1 MRFPHLFSP
10 FTLKSTEIRN
20 RIFSTGHDTYLPE
33 GGLPS
38 DALIAY
44 QRARARGGA
53 GLIVIQVVGVHE
65 TSRYTEALLMGTSDD
80 CIAPFTRLVDA
91 IHAEGTKVFVQLF
104 HPGRELLG
112 RPDGVIQPA
121 FAPSLSPSERFKV
134 IPREMSADLIG
145 EIVEGYGQTARRM
158 AEAGADGVEI
168 VASHGYLPAQFMN
181 AKVNR
186 RADQYGGDLDNRL
199 RFTRE
204 AIAAVR
210 AQVPSEFIVGLRM
223 SGDEHDED
231 GLVEDDSVAIA
242 RALATDLDYLNV
254 IAGTSASASGATH
267 IVPSMANTHGYVAPF
282 AQKVKQ
288 ATGKAVFVA
297 GRINQPQIA
306 EEVLA
311 TGSADMCGMTRAMIC
326 DPEMPNKARAG
337 KPDDIRACIGCNQAC
352 IGHFQLGLSIS
363 CIQHPETGRELV
375 YANKPKAVT
384 RRKIIV
390 VGGGPAGLKAA
401 AVAAERG
408 HEVHVHEREAQTGGQ
423 ARLAQL
429 LPKRAEFG
437 GIVTNLTAEAERH
450 GAVIHRRSEVTRDLL
465 LAEKPDAVILATG
478 SVPAMPPFEG
488 EAAQVIHAVD
498 ILAGKARSGARA
510 VVYDWMGDWI
520 GSGIA
525 EHLAAEGVHVRLAVN
540 HHCASASIQTYTRF
554 EQVARL
560 HRLGVEVHPW
570 LRLYGGDGRTAY
582 FIHTPSREPVVME
595 DVDTIVLAVPNRQE
609 DGLVRVLTELAIPH
623 EIIGDALARA
633 PPKRRSMR
641 ACWRGW
647 RCSHAAEIPFWRR
660 V

>member
-1 MRFPHLFSP
+1 MRFPNLFSP

-80 CIAPFTRLVDA
+80 CIKPFSRLVNA
-91 IHAEGTKVFVQLF
+91 IHDEGAKVFIQLF

-112 RPDGVIQPA
+112 RPNGVVQPA
-121 FAPSLSPSERFKV
+121 FAPSHSPSERFKV
-134 IPREMSADLIG
+134 IPREMSQSMIG
-145 EIVEGYGQTARRM
+145 EIVDGFAQAARRM
-158 AEAGADGVEI
+158 AAAGADGVEI

-181 AKVNR
+181 PRVNR
-186 RADQYGGDLDNRL
+186 REDHYGGSFENRM

-204 AIAAVR
+204 AIAAIR
-210 AQVPSEFIVGLRM
+210 AQVPEDFVVGMRM

-242 RALATDLDYLNV
+242 RALAPDLDYLNV
-254 IAGTSASASGATH
+254 IAGTSATASGATH
-267 IVPSMANTHGYVAPF
+267 IVPSMANEHGYVAPF

-311 TGSADMCGMTRAMIC
+311 SGAADMCGMTRAMIA
-326 DPEMPNKARAG
+326 DPEMANKARAG
-337 KPDDIRACIGCNQAC
+337 RTDDIRACIGCNQAC

-363 CIQHPETGRELV
+363 CIQHPETGRELEF
-375 YANKPKAVT
+375 AAKPRAAVK
-384 RRKIIV
+384 RKIIV
-390 VGGGPAGLKAA
+390 AGAGPAGLKAA

-437 GIVTNLTAEAERH
+437 GIITNLTAEAERH
-450 GAVIHRRSEVTRDLL
+450 GAVIYRRSEVTPALL
-465 LAEKPDAVILATG
+465 QRERPDAVIVATG
-478 SVPAMPPFEG
+478 SRPHMPPFEG
-488 EAAQVIHAVD
+488 EAAQVVHVAD
-498 ILAGKARSGARA
+498 ILAGRA
-510 VVYDWMGDWI
+510 KTGQRVVVYDWMGDWA

-525 EHLAAEGVHVRLAVN
+525 EQLAAEGAHVRLAVN
-540 HHCASASIQTYTRF
+540 HHCASASIQTYVRF

-582 FIHTPSREPVVME
+582 FIHTPSREAVVME
-595 DVDTIVLAVPNRQE
+595 DVDTIVLNTPNRQE
-609 DGLVRVLTELAIPH
+609 DGLSVILQELGIPH
-623 EIIGDALARA
+623 EVAGDALSPRT
-633 PPKRRSMR
+633 
-641 ACWRGW
+641 
-647 RCSHAAEIPFWRR
+647 AEEA
-660 V
+660 VYEGMLAGMAV

>member
-38 DALIAY
+38 ESLIAY

-80 CIAPFTRLVDA
+80 CITPFKGLVDA
-91 IHAEGTKVFVQLF
+91 IHEEGAKVFIQLF

-112 RPDGVIQPA
+112 RPHGVIQPA
-121 FAPSLSPSERFKV
+121 FAPSHSPSERFKV
-134 IPREMSADLIG
+134 VPRELSSSLIG
-145 EIVEGYGQTARRM
+145 EILDGYGQAARRM

-181 AKVNR
+181 PKVNR
-186 RADQYGGDLDNRL
+186 REDQYGGSFDNRL

-204 AIAAVR
+204 AISAIR
-210 AQVPSEFIVGLRM
+210 QHVPDDFIVGIRM

-231 GLVEDDSVAIA
+231 GLVEEDSAAIA
-242 RALATDLDYLNV
+242 RALAPELDYLNV
-254 IAGTSASASGATH
+254 IAGTSATASGATH
-267 IVPSMANTHGYVAPF
+267 IVPSMANAHGYVAPF

-288 ATGKAVFVA
+288 LTGKPVFVA

-311 TGSADMCGMTRAMIC
+311 SGAADMCGMTRAMIA
-326 DPEMPNKARAG
+326 DPEMANKAKAG
-337 KPDDIRACIGCNQAC
+337 RPDDIRACIGCNQAC

-363 CIQHPETGRELV
+363 CIQHPETGRELAFEV
-375 YANKPKAVT
+375 KPKAPQ
-384 RRKIIV
+384 RRKILV

-408 HEVHVHEREAQTGGQ
+408 HEVHLHERDGQTGGQ

-429 LPKRAEFG
+429 LPTRAEFG

-450 GAVIHRRSEVTRDLL
+450 GATIHRRSEVTRDMLTR
-465 LAEKPDAVILATG
+465 ERPDAVILATG
-478 SVPAMPPFEG
+478 SRPHMPPFEG
-488 EAAQVIHAVD
+488 EASQIVHAVD
-498 ILAGKARSGARA
+498 ILAGRASTGARVA
-510 VVYDWMGDWI
+510 VYDWMGDWT

-525 EHLAAEGVHVRLAVN
+525 ERLASEGAHVRLAVN
-540 HHCASASIQTYTRF
+540 HHCASASIQTYVRF

-570 LRLYGGDGRTAY
+570 LRLYGADGRTAY
-582 FIHTPSREPVVME
+582 FIHTPSREAVVME
-595 DVDTIVLAVPNRQE
+595 EVDTIVLNTPNLQE
-609 DGLVRVLTELAIPH
+609 DALAPVLEELGIPFQLA
-623 EIIGDALARA
+623 GDALSPRT
-633 PPKRRSMR
+633 
-641 ACWRGW
+641 
-647 RCSHAAEIPFWRR
+647 AEEA
-660 V
+660 VYEGMLAGLAV

>member
-1 MRFPHLFSP
+1 MRFPNLFSP

-38 DALIAY
+38 DSLIAY

-80 CIAPFTRLVDA
+80 CIAPFRRLIDA

-121 FAPSLSPSERFKV
+121 FAPSHSPSERFKV
-134 IPREMSADLIG
+134 IPREMSQSLIG
-145 EIVEGYGQTARRM
+145 EILDGFGQAARRM

-181 AKVNR
+181 PRVNH
-186 RADQYGGDLDNRL
+186 RADQYGGSFDNRM

-204 AIAAVR
+204 AISTIR
-210 AQVPSEFIVGLRM
+210 ANVPSEFIVGMRM

-242 RALATDLDYLNV
+242 RALAPELDYLNV
-254 IAGTSASASGATH
+254 IAGTSATASGATH
-267 IVPSMANTHGYVAPF
+267 IVPSMANEHGYVAPF

-288 ATGKAVFVA
+288 VTGKAVFVA

-306 EEVLA
+306 EQVLA
-311 TGSADMCGMTRAMIC
+311 SGAADMCGMTRAMIC
-326 DPEMPNKARAG
+326 DPEMPNKAKAG
-337 KPDDIRACIGCNQAC
+337 RSDDIRACIGCNQAC

-363 CIQHPETGRELV
+363 CIQHPETGRELQFE
-375 YANKPKAVT
+375 NKEKAVT
-384 RRKIIV
+384 PRKIIII
-390 VGGGPAGLKAA
+390 GGGPAGLKAA

-408 HEVHVHEREAQTGGQ
+408 HEVQLHEREAQTGGQ

-437 GIVTNLTAEAERH
+437 GIITNLTAEAERH
-450 GAVIHRRSEVTRDLL
+450 GAIIHRRSEVTKELL
-465 LAEKPDAVILATG
+465 ERERPDAVIVATG
-478 SVPAMPPFEG
+478 SKPHMPPFEG
-488 EAAQVIHAVD
+488 EAAQVVHAAD
-498 ILAGKARSGARA
+498 ILAGRATTGARV
-510 VVYDWMGDWI
+510 VVYDWMGDWT

-525 EHLAAEGVHVRLAVN
+525 ERLAGEGAHVRLAVN
-540 HHCASASIQTYTRF
+540 HHCASATIQTYTRF
-554 EQVARL
+554 EQIARL

-582 FIHTPSREPVVME
+582 FIHTPSREAVVME
-595 DVDTIVLAVPNRQE
+595 DVDTIVLNAPNLQE
-609 DGLVRVLTELAIPH
+609 DGLTGVLQSLGIEHHLV
-623 EIIGDALARA
+623 GDALSPRT
-633 PPKRRSMR
+633 
-641 ACWRGW
+641 
-647 RCSHAAEIPFWRR
+647 AEEA
-660 V
+660 VYEGMMAGLAV

>member
-1 MRFPHLFSP
+1 MMFPHLFSP

-38 DALIAY
+38 DSLIAY

-53 GLIVIQVVGVHE
+53 GLIIIQVVGVHE

-80 CIAPFTRLVDA
+80 CIKPFSRLVDA
-91 IHAEGTKVFVQLF
+91 IHEEGTKVFIQLF

-112 RPDGVIQPA
+112 RPNGVVQPA
-121 FAPSLSPSERFKV
+121 FAPSHSPSERFKV
-134 IPREMSADLIG
+134 IPREMSQSMIG
-145 EIVEGYGQTARRM
+145 EIVDGFAQAARRM

-181 AKVNR
+181 PRVNLR
-186 RADQYGGDLDNRL
+186 QDQYGGALDNRL

-204 AIAAVR
+204 AISAIR
-210 AQVPSEFIVGLRM
+210 AQVPEQFIVGMRM

-231 GLVEDDSVAIA
+231 GMVEDESVTIA
-242 RALATDLDYLNV
+242 RALAPELDYLNV
-254 IAGTSASASGATH
+254 IAGTSATASGATH
-267 IVPSMANTHGYVAPF
+267 IVPSMANSTGYVAPF

-288 ATGKAVFVA
+288 VTGRPVFVA

-306 EEVLA
+306 EQVLA
-311 TGSADMCGMTRAMIC
+311 SGSADMCGMTRAMIA
-326 DPEMPNKARAG
+326 DPEMANKAKAG
-337 KPDDIRACIGCNQAC
+337 KVDDIRACIGCNQAC

-363 CIQHPETGRELV
+363 CIQHPETGRELD
-375 YANKPKAVT
+375 YAVKPKAPV

-408 HEVHVHEREAQTGGQ
+408 HEVHLHEREAQTGGQ

-437 GIVTNLTAEAERH
+437 GIATNLTAEAERH
-450 GAVIHRRSEVTRDLL
+450 GVTIHRRSEVTRDML

-478 SVPAMPPFEG
+478 SRPHDPPFEG
-488 EAAQVIHAVD
+488 EVAQMVHVAD
-498 ILAGKARSGARA
+498 ILAGRA
-510 VVYDWMGDWI
+510 STGQKVVVYDWMGDWG

-525 EHLAAEGVHVRLAVN
+525 EKLAAEGAHVRLAVN
-540 HHCASASIQTYTRF
+540 HHCASASIQTYVRF
-554 EQVARL
+554 EQIARL
-560 HRLGVEVHPW
+560 HKLGVEVHPW

-582 FIHTPSREPVVME
+582 FIHTPSREAVVME
-595 DVDTIVLAVPNRQE
+595 DVDTIVLNTPNRQE
-609 DGLVRVLTELAIPH
+609 DGLVAVLEELKIPFELA
-623 EIIGDALARA
+623 GDALSPRT
-633 PPKRRSMR
+633 
-641 ACWRGW
+641 
-647 RCSHAAEIPFWRR
+647 AEEA
-660 V
+660 VYEGMLAGLAV